1 MTCASSVAAVAS
13 VVQEPFP
20 FAFDQVAVQARIQRL
35 LPVIE
40 LVTGRT
46 VLAGRRIAFRRRCV
60 DQVDCHV
67 RHRVHR
73 HDLLCL
79 HVVICFEGHLPSQVF
94 PMVSRPFGWMMEVG
108 LLAQLM
114 PV

>member
-1 MTCASSVAAVAS
+1 LTCASSVAAVAL
-13 VVQEPFP
+13 VVLELFP
-20 FAFDQVAVQARIQRL
+20 FAFDQVAVQARTRRL

-67 RHRVHR
+67 RHHVRL

-94 PMVSRPFGWMMEVG
+94 PMVSRPFGWMVEFG
-108 LLAQLM
+108 
-114 PV
+114 